1 MNIKEV
7 FSSGLYDGNEF
18 YNYFSEDEIH
28 SIPFDL
34 YKLIDV
40 EQKTENEFIF
50 QNFIEFIN
58 DLYVNLNVNDKDFEY
73 IDLKL
78 EEIGFCQKFSEY
90 LYSDFLMK
98 KEGSVFAFA
107 KMRKTSNCKYLEA
120 AFVNEYY
127 KKNPILTSCCLK
139 ELFYLK
145 SEKAADYEKL
155 IFEDIDLI
163 NFISIILIG
172 DEELTKKTLGLYKN
186 EKILKSIKIDDL
198 ENFACNFEAFVKNV
212 QNVNKI
218 RDFTR
223 DEYIKS
229 FDYFEK
235 IYYSYKVEDFY
246 SFYKN
251 ALQDMGIIKTPV
263 I

>member
-1 MNIKEV
+1 MNIKDV
-7 FSSGLYDGNEF
+7 FSSELYDSNEF
-18 YNYFSEDEIH
+18 YNYFSENEICN
-28 SIPFDL
+28 IPFDL
-34 YKLIDV
+34 YNLIEV

-50 QNFIEFIN
+50 QNFIEFIS
-58 DLYVNLNVNDKDFEY
+58 DLYVSSNVNDKDFEY

-78 EEIGFCQKFSEY
+78 EEIGFSKKFSEY
-90 LYSDFLMK
+90 LYSDFLIK
-98 KEGSVFAFA
+98 KEGAIFALA

-120 AFVNEYY
+120 AFIDEYY
-127 KKNPILTSCCLK
+127 KKNPILTSICLK

-145 SEKAADYEKL
+145 SKKADEYEKL

-163 NFISIILIG
+163 NFISIILIND
-172 DEELTKKTLGLYKN
+172 DELSKKALDLYKN
-186 EKILKSIKIDDL
+186 ENFFKNIKIDDL
-198 ENFACNFEAFVKNV
+198 ENFACNFEVFVKNV

-223 DEYIKS
+223 DEYLKC
-229 FDYFEK
+229 FDYFGK

-246 SFYKN
+246 SFYKK
-251 ALQDMGIIKTPV
+251 ALQDMEIKWK